1 MARRYP
7 KVRSRNGLHTYRYD
21 ITDPQTGER
30 IQKETPSY
38 PTAREAYHAGLKIED
53 EIRNGTYIEESKIT
67 VSEWSEKFLVLYA
80 STGKVKNR
88 TVDIRS
94 DSLKIINKKIG
105 GLLVFEVT
113 LLIYQTMLNELKAK
127 GYSKNS
133 LNVIHAAGCLMF
145 RKAVSL
151 KVIKNDPTK
160 EAEIPAFQET
170 VEDIENNSELPQYL
184 EKEQLALL
192 LRTAKESGSVQ
203 GFNALFLLAY
213 TGMRIG
219 ELCALKISDIDEINK
234 KISVTKTLYQRHGI
248 ISFELNTPKS
258 KSSIRKIDVSET
270 VIKVLRNQE
279 IWRNKFKMSRRD
291 EYYKEAEFIFVNELL
306 LPGWPAATRTFDAF
320 MKEMLEAAG
329 LPTTLTPHSLRHTYT
344 SLMAEAGVE
353 LPAIKK
359 LLGHKKDGV
368 TEAVYLH
375 VTESKKRAA
384 VEKLDQ
390 LMDGLL

>member
-1 MARRYP
+1 MARKYP

-38 PTAREAYHAGLKIED
+38 PTAKEAYQAGIRIEE
-53 EIRNGTYIEESKIT
+53 EIRNGTYIEESKLS
-67 VSEWSEKFLVLYA
+67 VSEWSEKFLVIYA

-88 TVDIRS
+88 TVDIRG
-94 DSLKIINKKIG
+94 DSLKIVNRKIG
-105 GLLVFEVT
+105 GLTLSEIT
-113 LLIYQTMLNELKAK
+113 LLQYQTMLNELKEE
-127 GYSKNS
+127 GYSKGS
-133 LNVIHAAGCLMF
+133 IKIIHAAGCLMF
-145 RKAVSL
+145 RKAVTL

-203 GFNALFLLAY
+203 GFNAVFLLAY

-219 ELCALKISDIDEINK
+219 ELCALKISDIDEVNK
-234 KISVTKTLYQRHGI
+234 KISITKTLYQRHGI
-248 ISFELNTPKS
+248 SAFGLNTPKS

-270 VIKVLRNQE
+270 VLKVLRNQE

-291 EYYKEAEFIFVNELL
+291 EYYKDAEFVFINELL
-306 LPGWPAATRTFDAF
+306 LPGWPAASRTIDEF
-320 MKEMLEAAG
+320 MKKMLKAAG

-390 LMDGLL
+390 LMEGLL